1 MTHIA
6 HQAQRGGVP
15 PNAGLRQPQIGAP
28 IGLGQAGSPPVVK
41 DLLTQNV
48 GVASVLGELTEHL

>member
-1 MTHIA
+1 MSPI
-6 HQAQRGGVP
+6 
-15 PNAGLRQPQIGAP
+15 AGLRQPQIGAP